1 MNGSVIFLLALSLSL
16 NILLIWYARRL
27 TGQFVF
33 FTENIDEIKE
43 YLKIFESHIKS
54 IYELEV
60 FYGDSTLE
68 GLIQHSKELI
78 QRISYF
84 SDGFSLED
92 GEVDE
97 EGIDIL
103 DGSA

>member
-1 MNGSVIFLLALSLSL
+1 MNVLITFLLVLSLCF
-16 NILLIWYARRL
+16 NILLVWYARRL

-92 GEVDE
+92 SEVDE
-97 EGIDIL
+97 EGINVL